1 MKEKKLS
8 ETIGDKI
15 LKLRKETG
23 LTQEQFS
30 KIAGVTP
37 LSILKYESGERLISI
52 DTLLNIANYFKIPIS
67 YFLGENILKV
77 DENMI
82 KIPVVSVVSAGNGK
96 CGLDD
101 ITDWIE
107 FSENIF
113 PACDFATTVSGDSM
127 EPKIFDSDIL
137 LIRKS
142 EVLNSGDIGIFKI
155 DEDVFCKKLQLNHLT
170 NEVILKSL
178 NPCYAPRYLSKEEL
192 ENFKI
197 IGKVV
202 GKLDYHF

>member
-30 KIAGVTP
+30 KIAGVTA

-113 PACDFATTVSGDSM
+113 PACDFATTVSGNSM

-137 LIRKS
+137 LIRKT
-142 EVLNSGDIGIFKI
+142 ETLDSGDIGIFKI
-155 DEDVFCKKLQLNHLT
+155 DEDVFCKNC
-170 NEVILKSL
+170 N
-178 NPCYAPRYLSKEEL
+178 
-192 ENFKI
+192 
-197 IGKVV
+197 
-202 GKLDYHF
+202 

>member
-1 MKEKKLS
+1 MKEENIAKNIGKKIS
-8 ETIGDKI
+8 A
-15 LKLRKETG
+15 LRKNSN
-23 LTQEQFS
+23 LTQEELG
-30 KIAGVTP
+30 KIVNVSTQ
-37 LSILKYESGERLISI
+37 SILKYESGNRLIPI
-52 DTLLNIANYFKIPIS
+52 DILIKVANYFKNSMS
-67 YFLGENILKV
+67 YFLEDDMKISDNTV
-77 DENMI
+77 
-82 KIPVVSVVSAGNGK
+82 KIPVVSVVSAGNGTY
-96 CGLDD
+96 GLDD

-113 PACDFATTVSGDSM
+113 PACDFATTVSGNSM

-137 LIRKS
+137 LIRKT
-142 EVLNSGDIGIFKI
+142 ETLDSGDIGIFKI

-192 ENFKI
+192 ETFKV

-202 GKLDYHF
+202 GKLDYNF

>member
-1 MKEKKLS
+1 MKEQKISEIIGSKLL
-8 ETIGDKI
+8 E
-15 LKLRKETG
+15 LRKNEG
-23 LTQEQFS
+23 MTQEQFS

-37 LSILKYESGERLISI
+37 LSVLKYESGDRLIAI
-52 DTLLNIANYFKIPIS
+52 DTLLNIANHFKIPIS
-67 YFLGENILKV
+67 HLLGESTVKS
-77 DENMI
+77 DENI
-82 KIPVVSVVSAGNGK
+82 IRIPVVSVVSAGNGK
-96 CGLDD
+96 CGLED

-137 LIRKS
+137 LIRKT
-142 EVLNSGDIGIFKI
+142 EVLDSGDIGIFKI
-155 DEDVFCKKLQLNHLT
+155 GEDVFCKKLQLNHLT

-178 NPCYAPRYLSKEEL
+178 NTAYEPRYLSKEAL